1 VYPDDTIPTN
11 TPLTESAEVTA
22 AHASGE
28 LKLLRYELLELSK
41 DQQADR
47 DRIATLETEAI
58 AFKSKISVG
67 KGILYGVLFAS
78 GGLGLV
84 LVDKL
89 KNLKSLIE

>member
-1 VYPDDTIPTN
+1 MYPDDTIPPN

-22 AHASGE
+22 ERTSGE
-28 LKLLRYELLELSK
+28 LKILRYELLEQRK
-41 DQQADR
+41 DRQADR
-47 DRIATLETEAI
+47 DRITTLESEAI

-78 GGLGLV
+78 GTLGLA

-89 KNLKSLIE
+89 KALQDLIK